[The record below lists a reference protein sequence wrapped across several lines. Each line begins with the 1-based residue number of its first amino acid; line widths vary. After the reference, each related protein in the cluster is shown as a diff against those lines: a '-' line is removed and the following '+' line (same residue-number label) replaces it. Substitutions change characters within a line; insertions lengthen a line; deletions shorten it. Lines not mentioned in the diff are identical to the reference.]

1 MGSCPHHHLG
11 VAGWSADPTAGQLA
25 QSAGAAREPS
35 AAAMDPPAALE
46 LEVQAAGCLKMLA
59 VEADARGRPELDHC
73 NWLAL
78 ALMEEVHLQVRD
90 G

>member
-1 MGSCPHHHLG
+1 
-11 VAGWSADPTAGQLA
+11 
-25 QSAGAAREPS
+25 
-35 AAAMDPPAALE
+35 MDPPAALE